1 MGADLDRAESE
12 KDFRTRVCRK
22 SMSIFTPPQQVTPP
36 AVAEEN
42 VVPVGALPVSTDD
55 AEDDAAQQVSGTPA
69 AAARPRINA
78 GNNRLFD
85 VARHHIQQ
93 ERSRWS

>member
-1 MGADLDRAESE
+1 MGADQDRAESE
-12 KDFRTRVCRK
+12 KDFRTRVCSK
-22 SMSIFTPPQQVTPP
+22 SMSIFTPLRVTPP

-42 VVPVGALPVSTDD
+42 VVPVGALPVSTDG

-85 VARHHIQQ
+85 VARNHIQQ